1 MENENNV
8 NAGADATTEQ
18 PKTFDD
24 ILSNKEYQAE
34 FDRRINKAIETSRSK
49 WQADMEAEKSE
60 AEKLAKMKAE
70 EKLQYELEKSNKAKD
85 DAISELNAYKLENE
99 AINIATEKKLPVSFL
114 KNIDFRSVKAEEI
127 NDKIEVMTKAFQEE
141 VEKAVNERLKE
152 PSRKQINGNSVT
164 TTKELPTIF

>member
-1 MENENNV
+1 
-8 NAGADATTEQ
+8 
-18 PKTFDD
+18 
-24 ILSNKEYQAE
+24 
-34 FDRRINKAIETSRSK
+34 
-49 WQADMEAEKSE
+49 
-60 AEKLAKMKAE
+60 MKAE

-99 AINIATEKKLPVSFL
+99 AIKIATEKKLPVSFL